1 MIICVSAN
9 PAIDRRLRV
18 DRLVAGEVN
27 RARVAEPA
35 PGGKAA
41 HVAMA
46 SRALGEEVLW
56 VGFLGGATGDE
67 CERGLA
73 ALRVRIA
80 AVRTTEPT
88 RVNLEIIDGT
98 GRVTEVLEPGGAVSA
113 EEVREMFY
121 VCETLFEEWGTEAQV
136 ALSGSLPPG
145 APDDFY
151 AKLTRAAKIRGCG
164 VLLDTSG
171 AALLR
176 SIEAS
181 PDLVKPN
188 RDEAQSVTGLS
199 VRDEHLAADAAR
211 WMIARGARAAAISLE
226 GAGLVWI
233 GAADEEPI
241 IARPPVVDVRSTVG
255 CGDAT
260 VAGFAVARAR
270 GLCAEETLRLAVA
283 CGAANCL
290 AAAPGMINPQ
300 DVNRIAP
307 HVKLCVIGADQD

>member
-18 DRLVAGEVN
+18 ERLVVGEVN
-27 RARVAEPA
+27 RAGVAEPA

-46 SRALGEEVLW
+46 ASALGEEVLW

-73 ALRVRIA
+73 ALGMPVL
-80 AVRTTEPT
+80 AVRTREPT
-88 RVNLEIIDGT
+88 RVNLEIIDGD
-98 GRVTEVLEPGGAVSA
+98 GAVTEVLEPGGAVS
-113 EEVREMFY
+113 EDEVRDMFS
-121 VCETLFEEWGTEAQV
+121 VCEALFGKWGAHAQV

-145 APDDFY
+145 APNDFY
-151 AKLTRAAKIRGCG
+151 AKLTRAAKVRGCG

-171 AALLR
+171 EALVRTL
-176 SIEAS
+176 EAT

-188 RDEAQSVTGLS
+188 RHEAQSVTGLS

-211 WMIARGARAAAISLE
+211 WMIARGAQAAAISLE

-233 GAADEEPI
+233 GAADEAPI

-270 GLCAEETLRLAVA
+270 GLCAEETLQLAVA

-290 AAAPGMINPQ
+290 AAAPGMINPE

-307 HVKLCVIGADQD
+307 HVTVRVISSDQ